1 MWLSDRVSNK
11 LTPWVLIVALAC
23 TAGAF
28 GVDVYSWRLVDLDGT
43 RDTWSA
49 SISILLGFQGIMLF
63 VLLLAA
69 PYLCVRAWRGMI
81 IPENRA
87 TRDNIALIW
96 HYVTLQGLAGFLVIR
111 GLLLVME

>member
-1 MWLSDRVSNK
+1 
-11 LTPWVLIVALAC
+11 
-23 TAGAF
+23 
-28 GVDVYSWRLVDLDGT
+28 
-43 RDTWSA
+43 
-49 SISILLGFQGIMLF
+49 MLF

-81 IPENRA
+81 VPENRA

-111 GLLLVME
+111 GLLLAME